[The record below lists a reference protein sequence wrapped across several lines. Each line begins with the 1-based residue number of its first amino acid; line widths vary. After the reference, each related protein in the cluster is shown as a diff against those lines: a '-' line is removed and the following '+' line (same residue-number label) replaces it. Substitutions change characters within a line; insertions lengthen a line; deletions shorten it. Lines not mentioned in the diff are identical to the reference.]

1 MLYQTPRRPSL
12 AALVRTA
19 FARLGGLLAEFHRTG
34 TDTAY
39 IDGLGDHQLR
49 DLGLRRFTDLD
60 QTHYR

>member
-1 MLYQTPRRPSL
+1 MLYRTPRPSF
-12 AALVRTA
+12 TA
-19 FARLGGLLAEFHRTG
+19 VLRATFARLGGIVAEFHRTG
-34 TDTAY
+34 ADTAY

>member
-1 MLYQTPRRPSL
+1 MLYRTPRPSF
-12 AALVRTA
+12 TA
-19 FARLGGLLAEFHRTG
+19 VLRATFVRLGGIVAEFHRTG
-34 TDTAY
+34 ADTAY